1 MKESKKLKKSL
12 CPFSKDCFRIFTA
25 EAQRRKEI
33 YNILCVF
40 AFLRFNSHLKFC
52 ILKLMQ
58 NRIEIFKQ
66 MLEAE
71 PENTMVM
78 FGLAKEYEK
87 LGQSSEVI
95 ALLETYLANA
105 DDEGNA
111 YGMLAKA
118 YEQNGEREKA
128 MEIYRKGIE
137 VSNAHGH
144 PSMANDY
151 QMTLDLD
158 YAD

>member
-1 MKESKKLKKSL
+1 
-12 CPFSKDCFRIFTA
+12 
-25 EAQRRKEI
+25 
-33 YNILCVF
+33 
-40 AFLRFNSHLKFC
+40 
-52 ILKLMQ
+52 
-58 NRIEIFKQ
+58 
-66 MLEAE
+66 
-71 PENTMVM
+71 MVM

-87 LGQSSEVI
+87 LGQTDEVI
-95 ALLETYLANA
+95 SSLENYLAKA

-128 MEIYRKGIE
+128 RATYEQGIE
-137 VSNAHGH
+137 ISNAHGH
-144 PSMANDY
+144 PSMASDY

>member
-1 MKESKKLKKSL
+1 MT
-12 CPFSKDCFRIFTA
+12 D
-25 EAQRRKEI
+25 
-33 YNILCVF
+33 
-40 AFLRFNSHLKFC
+40 
-52 ILKLMQ
+52 
-58 NRIEIFKQ
+58 RIEVFKQ
-66 MLEAE
+66 MLEVE

-87 LGQSSEVI
+87 VGQTTEVI
-95 ALLETYLANA
+95 ALLESYIAQA
-105 DDEGNA
+105 EDEGNA

-118 YEQNGEREKA
+118 YEQNGERERAKA
-128 MEIYRKGIE
+128 TYEKGIE

>member
-1 MKESKKLKKSL
+1 
-12 CPFSKDCFRIFTA
+12 
-25 EAQRRKEI
+25 
-33 YNILCVF
+33 
-40 AFLRFNSHLKFC
+40 
-52 ILKLMQ
+52 MQ
-58 NRIEIFKQ
+58 NRIEVFKQ
-66 MLEAE
+66 MLKSD

-87 LGQSSEVI
+87 LNQHEEVI
-95 ALLETYLANA
+95 SVLEDYLSKA

-118 YEQNGEREKA
+118 YDANGDRAKA
-128 MEIYRKGIE
+128 METYRKGIE

-158 YAD
+158 YADED